1 MYVFGQTLIPDLRA
15 RVLGEATAFGDEW
28 LERETRGKREHEIVL
43 LLMESQVV
51 PIAEPD
57 WNYHK
62 EKGIWEQTHFINCII
77 EGLKRARTKPL

>member
-1 MYVFGQTLIPDLRA
+1 
-15 RVLGEATAFGDEW
+15 
-28 LERETRGKREHEIVL
+28 
-43 LLMESQVV
+43 MESQVV

-77 EGLKRARTKPL
+77 EVLKRAQTKPLNYAKLADAEQREGSFWQIPRETVGRPSKVH